1 LFYGEAVRRE
11 DRQEQSERGAVP
23 PLGGG
28 YQRLWTATAISSLGN
43 GVLFAAMPLLAHSL
57 TTSAPAISA
66 VTAATALPGL
76 LVALHAGAMVD
87 RLDRRRVMVTMDV
100 ARLAILV
107 AFSFL
112 IIGTHTPLVAVYLT
126 AFALGAA
133 DVTFEGAARSVVP
146 AVVPA
151 ERLDAANGRLNAAID
166 TMNEL
171 LGPPTGVA
179 LFAIA
184 VAAPFLFDAGT
195 FAVSAVLLA
204 TIAGTF
210 RAAPRPEI
218 AGIVDGGDGG
228 DGGNGGG
235 ATPEPSFRREIGE
248 GLRFVRSSRLLTTL
262 SIGTA
267 MLAFFSAANMSVFV
281 VYTLDPNGLDLPH
294 AGYGYLLM
302 TIAIGGVLGSLILE
316 PLTRRFDQIA
326 VLTVAVTLNG
336 VGYLV
341 FALAHNLIVITA
353 ATLLWGGAISV
364 GMIISIGLRQSLT
377 PDHLL
382 GRVMSVFRVL
392 VGLGGVVGALL
403 GGVLVDIS
411 LRLPYL
417 SAGIAQ
423 IALAPLFGA
432 ALARGRAEMKAGS
445 APPS

>member
-1 LFYGEAVRRE
+1 LSYGEVVRRE
-11 DRQEQSERGAVP
+11 DRQEEEPQRGSSS
-23 PLGGG
+23 PLGSG

-87 RLDRRRVMVTMDV
+87 RLDRRRVMVTMDL
-100 ARLAILV
+100 ARLAV
-107 AFSFL
+107 MVGFSLL
-112 IIGTHTPLVAVYLT
+112 IIGTHTPLGVVYLT
-126 AFALGAA
+126 AFVLGAA

-146 AVVPA
+146 GIVPA

-195 FAVSAVLLA
+195 FAISAILLA

-210 RAAPRPEI
+210 RATPRADI
-218 AGIVDGGDGG
+218 ANIADA
-228 DGGNGGG
+228 GNSV
-235 ATPEPSFRREIGE
+235 PEPSFRREIRE

-281 VYTLDPNGLDLPH
+281 VYTLDTNGLDLPH

-302 TIAIGGVLGSLILE
+302 TIAIGGVLGSLFLE

-326 VLTVAVTLNG
+326 VLTVAVALNG
-336 VGYLV
+336 VSYLV
-341 FALAHNLIVITA
+341 FALAHNLIVVTA

-392 VGLGGVVGALL
+392 VGLGGVLGALL
-403 GGVLVDIS
+403 GGVLVDIA

-432 ALARGRAEMKAGS
+432 ALARGRAEIKAGT

>member
-1 LFYGEAVRRE
+1 LFYREAVRRE
-11 DRQEQSERGAVP
+11 DRREGQSARGAAP
-23 PLGGG
+23 PLGSG

-66 VTAATALPGL
+66 VTAVTALPGL
-76 LVALHAGAMVD
+76 LVALHAGAMTD
-87 RLDRRRVMVTMDV
+87 RLDRRRVMVAMDV
-100 ARLAILV
+100 ARLGVLV
-107 AFSFL
+107 AFSFVV
-112 IIGTHTPLVAVYLT
+112 ITTDVPLGVIYLT

-146 AVVPA
+146 AIVPP

-171 LGPPTGVA
+171 LGPPAGVA

-184 VAAPFLFDAGT
+184 LAAPFLFDAGT

-204 TIAGTF
+204 SIAGTF
-210 RAAPRPEI
+210 RAASPVEI
-218 AGIVDGGDGG
+218 RDAD
-228 DGGNGGG
+228 
-235 ATPEPSFRREIGE
+235 PPPSLRREIGE

-267 MLAFFSAANMSVFV
+267 MLAFFSAANLSVFV
-281 VYTLDPNGLDLPH
+281 VYTLDPKGLDLPR

-302 TIAIGGVLGSLILE
+302 TMAIGGVLGSLFVE
-316 PLTRRFDQIA
+316 RLTRRYDQIT
-326 VLTVAVTLNG
+326 VLTVAVALNG

-341 FALAHNLIVITA
+341 FALAHNLFVVTA
-353 ATLLWGGAISV
+353 ATLLWGGAISI

-392 VGLGGVVGALL
+392 VGLGGVLGALL
-403 GGVLVDIS
+403 GGVLVDIA

-445 APPS
+445 APSS